1 MIAPQALSLDQQ
13 MEYQQIGEFARHDD
27 TVDLTMSSVL
37 LPLLVSALAEAWHD
51 HQFALPLAFGSFFVW
66 LLLVFG

>member
-1 MIAPQALSLDQQ
+1 MIAPQALSPDQQ

-37 LPLLVSALAEAWHD
+37 LS
-51 HQFALPLAFGSFFVW
+51 LP
-66 LLLVFG
+66 